1 MERDFVK
8 DIVDLVRGL
17 QKRMETNLPIIS
29 SEISDIIVREDRSA
43 QRIER
48 LLDTLLDYGQ
58 MNIGKEEF
66 LRLNGYYST
75 VNREN
80 SSSYDR
86 FYKEMNE

>member
-29 SEISDIIVREDRSA
+29 SEISDIIVREDRSG